1 MHCRVSPNSP
11 FSLSSLSSLP
21 LLSLLPFFPPLALSQ
36 EYDKRMQ
43 ELEQLRQEKKVS
55 FHEEDDKA
63 LLGCWLSLS
72 FFDPYPQLSFSSPP
86 HPHRPTLTAHSC
98 PTPAV
103 PPLPPHLHRPTL
115 ATPPPPPHPHCP
127 TLSAPRHPTFAAPPS
142 PPHLHRPNRSM
153 S

>member
-63 LLGCWLSLS
+63 LLGCWLSVS
-72 FFDPYPQLSFSSPP
+72 FFDLYPQLSFSS
-86 HPHRPTLTAHSC
+86 S
-98 PTPAV
+98 
-103 PPLPPHLHRPTL
+103 
-115 ATPPPPPHPHCP
+115 PPHPHCP
-127 TLSAPRHPTFAAPPS
+127 TLAAPRHPTFTTPPS
-142 PPHLHRPNRSM
+142 PPHPRRPTLATPPSPSQQEYELKLEHLQAALEKSREVGSQ
-153 S
+153 